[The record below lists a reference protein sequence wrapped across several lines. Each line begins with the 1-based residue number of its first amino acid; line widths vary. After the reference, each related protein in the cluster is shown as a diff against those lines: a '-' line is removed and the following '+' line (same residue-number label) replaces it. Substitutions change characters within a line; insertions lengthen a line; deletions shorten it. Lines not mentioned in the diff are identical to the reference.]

1 MYAVL
6 APLNQAHMLLRFN
19 IVQVDVFC
27 WMSPKRIIDFPH
39 HPTGKLM
46 LTTLIQQFL
55 INSQLP
61 FFFFF
66 ASTSALKIEY

>member
-6 APLNQAHMLLRFN
+6 APLKQAHMLLQIQHCPGWCVVLDVTQKNYRLPSSSYWKADSDNFN
-19 IVQVDVFC
+19 
-27 WMSPKRIIDFPH
+27 
-39 HPTGKLM
+39 
-46 LTTLIQQFL
+46 TTI
-55 INSQLP
+55 SDQLSTT